1 MFCVYS
7 SHDEAVFTHPVLL
20 KHRATS
26 KILLLVTFCR
36 KSMMMKLN
44 QDAVQ
49 DQIPPQSGEE
59 VRRLLPS
66 LTLSHVS
73 ALVQSRLIFIFTL
86 SSQTSLPQPQGGSTN
101 FKNNRQRSQYMERLN
116 SIYDH
121 FNL

>member
-26 KILLLVTFCR
+26 KILLLVTSFFCR

-86 SSQTSLPQPQGGSTN
+86 SS
-101 FKNNRQRSQYMERLN
+101 
-116 SIYDH
+116 
-121 FNL
+121 